1 MMHIINVRQLFIEI
15 QNNNIYKSNWEIRF

>member
-1 MMHIINVRQLFIEI
+1 MHIINVRQLFIEI